1 MHYVDESTIVDSR
14 NDGKRESDENARF
27 VNLCPQSYACQVS
40 VTFVEPY
47 KKIACLL
54 WETSSRFFVRAA
66 KLDVMPKNVNKLLVA
81 NRGEIALRVVRTAR
95 EMGIPTVAV
104 YAEQDRHAQ
113 YVQMA
118 DDAYLLSGDTYKDTY
133 LNEDLLI
140 DILQRS
146 GADAVHPGYGFLSEV
161 ATFAQKVIDAGAAWV
176 GPNPKALVDLGDKIT
191 ARRVA
196 TFAKV
201 PPVPGI
207 SQSISDMRLLLDFA
221 HTHGYPLMLKRTD
234 GGRRSRH
241 HARAQR

>member
-1 MHYVDESTIVDSR
+1 
-14 NDGKRESDENARF
+14 
-27 VNLCPQSYACQVS
+27 
-40 VTFVEPY
+40 
-47 KKIACLL
+47 
-54 WETSSRFFVRAA
+54 
-66 KLDVMPKNVNKLLVA
+66 MPKNVNKLLVA

-146 GADAVHPGYGFLSEV
+146 GADAVHPGYGFLSESQASRRRSSRG
-161 ATFAQKVIDAGAAWV
+161 ATWV

-191 ARRVA
+191 AARRGH
-196 TFAKV
+196 FREGS

-207 SQSISDMRLLLDFA
+207 SPVAFRHCDCCSTFA

-234 GGRRSRH
+234 GGGGRGITS
-241 HARAQR
+241 RAQRR